1 MCLGE
6 GPATFLIYNH
16 LFPFRHKSS
25 LVERSISVAETIYD
39 IAIIGSGPAGYTA
52 AIRAGQ
58 LGLSAALIEKDP
70 YLGGTCLHVGC
81 IPTKSLLFNAE
92 VYDHVKDGPEL
103 GLENTA
109 GVTVNWPTIQ
119 KRKQG
124 IVDKHAKGLQF
135 LMKKNKV
142 TVIEGWGKLTGP
154 AKNGILTVEVE
165 GKNGKSTI
173 SAKNVI
179 LSTGSVARVLPGM
192 KPDDRILTNIE
203 VLSLDAIPKSLIV
216 IGSGAVGVEFASI
229 YKSFGA
235 DVTILEMLPRY
246 VPVEDEEVSKELMRV
261 YRKRGINGFVNAKVE
276 NVEKT
281 KSGVAVT
288 FTVDGKRQKLE
299 AEKVLVAVGR
309 APRTDNVG
317 IEKTKIQIERGF
329 VKVDQFMR
337 TAEPGIYAIG
347 DIVMG
352 YPQLA
357 HSGFMEGIVAV
368 THIAGKPVK
377 PINKL
382 RIPNATYCHPEIGSV
397 GLTEAKAREQGYEVK
412 IGKFPFT
419 ANSRASIVGQHEGFI
434 KIVCDAK
441 YGEILGVHI
450 IGPNAT
456 ELIAESVV
464 ALEMECTAEEM
475 ANIIHAHPT
484 LSEAMLDAANAVFG
498 MAINA

>member
-1 MCLGE
+1 L
-6 GPATFLIYNH
+6 ADTL
-16 LFPFRHKSS
+16 
-25 LVERSISVAETIYD
+25 YD
-39 IAIIGSGPAGYTA
+39 VAIIGSGPAGYTA

-58 LGLSAALIEKDP
+58 LGLSTALIEKDP

-109 GVTVNWPTIQ
+109 GVTLNWGNIQ
-119 KRKQG
+119 KRKKG
-124 IVDKHAKGLQF
+124 IIDKHAKGLQF

-142 TVIEGWGKLTGP
+142 TVIEGYGKLTGP
-154 AKNGILTVEVE
+154 AKGGIHTVEVE
-165 GKNGKSTI
+165 GKNGKSTV
-173 SAKNVI
+173 SAKNVV
-179 LSTGSVARVLPGM
+179 LSTGSVARMLPGL
-192 KPDDRILTNIE
+192 KADDRILSNIE
-203 VLSLDAIPKSLIV
+203 ILSLDNIPKSLIV

-235 DVTILEMLPRY
+235 EVTILEMLPRY

-276 NVEKT
+276 TVERT
-281 KSGVAVT
+281 KDGVAVT
-288 FTVDGKRQKLE
+288 FTVDGKQQKIE
-299 AEKVLVAVGR
+299 ADKVLIAVGR
-309 APRTDNVG
+309 APRTENVG
-317 IEKTKIQIERGF
+317 LEKTKVEVERGF
-329 VKVDQFMR
+329 VKVNQFMQ

-347 DIVMG
+347 DIAMG

-357 HSGFMEGIVAV
+357 HAGAMEGIVSV
-368 THIAGKPVK
+368 THIAGKPAK
-377 PINKL
+377 PINKV

-397 GLTEAKAREQGYEVK
+397 GLTEAKAKELGYDVK
-412 IGKFPFT
+412 VGKFPFA
-419 ANSRASIVGQHEGFI
+419 ANSRASIVESHDGFV
-434 KIVCDAK
+434 KIVTDKK

-450 IGPNAT
+450 IGPTAT

-464 ALEMECTAEEM
+464 ALEMECTAEDL

-498 MAINA
+498 MPINT

>member
-1 MCLGE
+1 M
-6 GPATFLIYNH
+6 ADTTYD
-16 LFPFRHKSS
+16 
-25 LVERSISVAETIYD
+25 VAIV
-39 IAIIGSGPAGYTA
+39 GSGPAGYTA

-58 LGLSAALIEKDP
+58 LGLSTALIEKDP

-92 VYDHVKDGPEL
+92 VYDHVKDGQEL

-109 GVTVNWPTIQ
+109 GVSVNWPTIQ

-135 LMKKNKV
+135 LMRKNKV
-142 TVIEGWGKLTGP
+142 TVIQGFGKLTGP
-154 AKNGILTVEVE
+154 AKNGILTVEID
-165 GKNGKSTI
+165 GKDGKSTVT
-173 SAKNVI
+173 AKNVI
-179 LSTGSVARVLPGM
+179 LSTGSVARVLPGL

-203 VLSLDAIPKSLIV
+203 VLSLDNIPKSLIV

-246 VPVEDEEVSKELMRV
+246 VPVEDEEISKELMRV

-276 NVEKT
+276 KVERT
-281 KSGVAVT
+281 KDGVAVA
-288 FTVDGKRQKLE
+288 FTADGKQQKLE
-299 AEKVLVAVGR
+299 ASKVLLAVGR
-309 APRTDNVG
+309 APATEDMG
-317 IEKTKIQIERGF
+317 LDKTKIEVDRGF
-329 VKVDQFMR
+329 VKTNKFMQ

-347 DIVMG
+347 DIALG

-357 HSGFMEGIVAV
+357 HAGAMEGIVAV

-377 PINKL
+377 PVNVL

-397 GLTEAKAREQGYEVK
+397 GLTEAKAKELGYDVK
-412 IGKFPFT
+412 VGKFPFT
-419 ANSRASIVGQHEGFI
+419 ANSRSSIVGQHEGFV
-434 KIVCDAK
+434 KIVTDAK
-441 YGEILGVHI
+441 HGEILGVHI
-450 IGPNAT
+450 IGPTAT

-464 ALEMECTAEEM
+464 ALEMECTAEDL

-498 MAINA
+498 MPINT

>member
-1 MCLGE
+1 M
-6 GPATFLIYNH
+6 ADT
-16 LFPFRHKSS
+16 
-25 LVERSISVAETIYD
+25 VYD
-39 IAIIGSGPAGYTA
+39 VAIIGSGPAGYTA

-58 LGLSAALIEKDP
+58 LGLSTALIEKDP

-92 VYDHVKDGPEL
+92 VYDHVKDGQEL

-109 GVTVNWPTIQ
+109 GVSVNWPTIQ

-135 LMKKNKV
+135 LMRKNKV
-142 TVIEGWGKLTGP
+142 TVIQGFGKLTGP
-154 AKNGILTVEVE
+154 AKNGILIVEID
-165 GKNGKSTI
+165 GKDGKSTVT
-173 SAKNVI
+173 AKNVI
-179 LSTGSVARVLPGM
+179 LSTGSVARVLPAL

-203 VLSLDAIPKSLIV
+203 VLSLDNIPKSLIV

-261 YRKRGINGFVNAKVE
+261 YRKRGIQGFVNAEVEKVE
-276 NVEKT
+276 RT
-281 KSGVAVT
+281 KDGVAVT
-288 FTVDGKRQKLE
+288 FTADRQQQKIE
-299 AEKVLVAVGR
+299 ADKVLLAVGR
-309 APRTDNVG
+309 APATEGVG
-317 IEKTKIQIERGF
+317 FEKTKIEVDRGF
-329 VKVDQFMR
+329 VKTNQFMQ

-347 DIVMG
+347 DIVLG

-357 HSGFMEGIVAV
+357 HAGAMEGIVAV

-377 PINKL
+377 PVNVL

-397 GLTEAKAREQGYEVK
+397 GLTEAKAKELGYDVK
-412 IGKFPFT
+412 VGKFPFT
-419 ANSRASIVGQHEGFI
+419 ANSRASIVGQHEGFV
-434 KIVCDAK
+434 KIVTDAK
-441 YGEILGVHI
+441 HGEILGVHI
-450 IGPNAT
+450 IGPTAT

-464 ALEMECTAEEM
+464 ALEMESTAEDL

-498 MAINA
+498 MPINT

>member
-1 MCLGE
+1 
-6 GPATFLIYNH
+6 
-16 LFPFRHKSS
+16 
-25 LVERSISVAETIYD
+25 VADTIYD
-39 IAIIGSGPAGYTA
+39 VAIIGSGPAGYTA

-58 LGLSAALIEKDP
+58 LGLSTALIEKDAV
-70 YLGGTCLHVGC
+70 LGGTCLHVGC
-81 IPTKSLLFNAE
+81 IPTKALLFNAE

-109 GVTVNWPTIQ
+109 GVTLNWGNIQ

-142 TVIEGWGKLTGP
+142 TVIPGYGKLTGP
-154 AKNGILTVEVE
+154 AKDGIHTVEVE
-165 GKNGKSTI
+165 GKSGKSTV
-173 SAKNVI
+173 SAKAVI
-179 LSTGSVARVLPGM
+179 LSTGSVARMLPGL
-192 KPDDRILTNIE
+192 KADDRILSNIE

-229 YKSFGA
+229 YKSFGTE
-235 DVTILEMLPRY
+235 VTILEMLPRY

-276 NVEKT
+276 SVERT
-281 KSGVAVT
+281 KDGVAVT
-288 FTVDGKRQKLE
+288 FTVDGKQQKLE
-299 AEKVLVAVGR
+299 ADKVLIAVGR
-309 APRTDNVG
+309 APRTENVG
-317 IEKTKIQIERGF
+317 IEKTKIEVERGF
-329 VKVDQFMR
+329 VKVDKYMR

-352 YPQLA
+352 LPQLA
-357 HSGFMEGIVAV
+357 HSGAMEGIVAV
-368 THIAGKPVK
+368 THISGKPAK
-377 PINKL
+377 PINPL

-397 GLTEAKAREQGYEVK
+397 GLTEAKAKEQGYDVK
-412 IGKFPFT
+412 VGKFPFT
-419 ANSRASIVGQHEGFI
+419 ANSRASIVGSHEGFV
-434 KIVCDAK
+434 KIVTDAK
-441 YGEILGVHI
+441 HVEILGVHI
-450 IGPNAT
+450 IGPTAT

-464 ALEMECTAEEM
+464 ALEMECTAEDL

-498 MAINA
+498 MPINT

>member
-1 MCLGE
+1 M
-6 GPATFLIYNH
+6 PD
-16 LFPFRHKSS
+16 
-25 LVERSISVAETIYD
+25 TIYD
-39 IAIIGSGPAGYTA
+39 VAIIGSGPAGYTA

-58 LGLSAALIEKDP
+58 LGLKTALIEKDP

-81 IPTKSLLFNAE
+81 IPTKALLFNAE
-92 VYDHVKDGPEL
+92 VYDHVKEGPEL

-109 GVTVNWPTIQ
+109 GVTLNWDAIQ

-135 LMKKNKV
+135 LMRKNKV
-142 TVIEGWGKLTGP
+142 TVIEGYGKLTGP
-154 AKNGILTVEVE
+154 ATNGIHTVDVE
-165 GKNGKSTI
+165 SPQNGKTPGKSQVQ
-173 SAKNVI
+173 AKNLL
-179 LSTGSVARVLPGM
+179 LSTGSVARMLPGM
-192 KPDDRILTNIE
+192 EADQQILTNIE
-203 VLSLDAIPKSLIV
+203 VLSLKSIPKSLIV

-235 DVTILEMLPRY
+235 EVTILEMLPRY

-276 NVEKT
+276 KVEKT
-281 KSGVAVT
+281 KQGVKVT
-288 FTVDGKRQKLE
+288 FTVDGKQQTLE

-309 APRTDNVG
+309 APRTDKVG
-317 IEKTKIQIERGF
+317 IEKTKIEVERGF
-329 VKVDQFMR
+329 VKVDKYMR
-337 TAEPGIYAIG
+337 TAEPGIYAVG
-347 DIVMG
+347 DIVAG

-357 HSGFMEGIVAV
+357 HSGAMEGIVAV
-368 THIAGKPVK
+368 THIAGKPAK
-377 PINKL
+377 PINPL

-397 GLTEAKAREQGYEVK
+397 GLTEAKAKEAGYEVK
-412 IGKFPFT
+412 VGKFPFT
-419 ANSRASIVGQHEGFI
+419 ANSRASIVGAHEGFV
-434 KIVCDAK
+434 KLVEDAK

-450 IGPNAT
+450 IGPTAT

-464 ALEMECTAEEM
+464 ALEMECTAEEL

>member
-1 MCLGE
+1 M
-6 GPATFLIYNH
+6 PD
-16 LFPFRHKSS
+16 
-25 LVERSISVAETIYD
+25 TIYD
-39 IAIIGSGPAGYTA
+39 VAIIGSGPAGYTA

-58 LGLSAALIEKDP
+58 LGLKTALIEKDP

-81 IPTKSLLFNAE
+81 IPTKALLFNAE
-92 VYDHVKDGPEL
+92 VYDHVKEGPEL

-109 GVTVNWPTIQ
+109 GVTLNWDAIQ

-135 LMKKNKV
+135 LMRKNKV
-142 TVIEGWGKLTGP
+142 TVIEGYGKLTGP
-154 AKNGILTVEVE
+154 ATNGIHTVDVE
-165 GKNGKSTI
+165 SPQNGKTPGKSQVQ
-173 SAKNVI
+173 AKNLL
-179 LSTGSVARVLPGM
+179 LSTGSVARMLPGM
-192 KPDDRILTNIE
+192 EADQQILTNIE
-203 VLSLDAIPKSLIV
+203 VLSLKSIPKSLIV

-235 DVTILEMLPRY
+235 EVTILEMLPRY

-276 NVEKT
+276 KVEKT
-281 KSGVAVT
+281 KQGVKVT
-288 FTVDGKRQKLE
+288 FTVDGKQQTLE

-309 APRTDNVG
+309 APRTDKVG
-317 IEKTKIQIERGF
+317 IEKTKIEVERGF
-329 VKVDQFMR
+329 VKVDKYMR
-337 TAEPGIYAIG
+337 TAEPGIYAVG
-347 DIVMG
+347 DIVAG

-357 HSGFMEGIVAV
+357 HSGAMEGIVAV
-368 THIAGKPVK
+368 THIAGKPAK
-377 PINKL
+377 PINPL

-397 GLTEAKAREQGYEVK
+397 GLTEAKAKEAGYEVK
-412 IGKFPFT
+412 VGKFPFT
-419 ANSRASIVGQHEGFI
+419 ANSRASIVGAHEGFV
-434 KIVCDAK
+434 KVVEDAK

-450 IGPNAT
+450 IGPTAT

-464 ALEMECTAEEM
+464 ALEMECTAEEL

>member
-1 MCLGE
+1 M
-6 GPATFLIYNH
+6 AD
-16 LFPFRHKSS
+16 
-25 LVERSISVAETIYD
+25 TIYD
-39 IAIIGSGPAGYTA
+39 VAIIGSGPAGYTA

-58 LGLSAALIEKDP
+58 LGLSTALIEKDP

-92 VYDHVKDGPEL
+92 VYDHVKDGDAM
-103 GLENTA
+103 GLNNTA
-109 GVTVNWPTIQ
+109 GVTPNWPTIQ

-135 LMKKNKV
+135 LMRKNKV
-142 TVIEGWGKLTGP
+142 TVIEGYGKLTGP
-154 AKNGILTVEVE
+154 AQGGIHTVNVE
-165 GKNGKSTI
+165 EKSGRSSI
-173 SAKNVI
+173 KAKNVI
-179 LSTGSVARVLPGM
+179 LSTGSVARLLPGL

-203 VLSLDAIPKSLIV
+203 VLSLNDIPKSLIV
-216 IGSGAVGVEFASI
+216 IGSGAVGVELASI

-276 NVEKT
+276 KVERT
-281 KSGVAVT
+281 KDGVVVA
-288 FTVDGKRQKLE
+288 FTVDGKQQKIE
-299 AEKVLVAVGR
+299 ADKVLIAVGR
-309 APRTDNVG
+309 APNTDNVG
-317 IEKTKIQIERGF
+317 IEKTKIEVQRGF
-329 VKVDQFMR
+329 VKTDEYMR

-347 DIVMG
+347 DIAMG

-357 HSGFMEGIVAV
+357 HAGAMEGIVAV

-377 PINKL
+377 PVNVL

-397 GLTEAKAREQGYEVK
+397 GLTEAKAKELGYDVK
-412 IGKFPFT
+412 VGKFPFT
-419 ANSRASIVGQHEGFI
+419 ANSRASIVGQHEGFV
-434 KIVCDAK
+434 KIVTDAK
-441 YGEILGVHI
+441 HGEILGVHI
-450 IGPNAT
+450 IGPTAT

-464 ALEMECTAEEM
+464 ALEMECTAEDL
-475 ANIIHAHPT
+475 AHIIHAHPT

-498 MAINA
+498 MPINT